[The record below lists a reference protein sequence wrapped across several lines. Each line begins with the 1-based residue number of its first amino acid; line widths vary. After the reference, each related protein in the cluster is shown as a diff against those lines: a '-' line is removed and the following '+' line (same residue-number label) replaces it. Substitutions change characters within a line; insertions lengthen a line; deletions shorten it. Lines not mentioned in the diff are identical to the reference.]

1 MKHAKMLWN
10 FNIRQRFCTTCGRTS
25 DHVVELDARIEMDQF
40 DCQLPYVEV
49 PVARP
54 GEETVQ
60 VAFRYTNGQL
70 GQYAWGGG
78 RNFIRHLSCTGS
90 PRIATYPGQSS
101 STTLKFAR
109 WK

>member
-70 GQYAWGGG
+70 GQYAWGAG
-78 RNFIRHLSCTGS
+78 IL
-90 PRIATYPGQSS
+90 YSS
-101 STTLKFAR
+101 SHVLGPRASR
-109 WK
+109 PNLASPPPPL